1 MQNILKIFSLKKGAE
16 LLDSKAYISKAF
28 FAVATAYILGIKIQP
43 IQMDMISVLF
53 GTMLTLEPVNFG
65 GIRSG
70 KSQIYATV
78 LGAASGALVV
88 SLIGINVVSVALSVS
103 LTLYIALKINWREVP
118 VIAFFTAIYMTQ
130 IVQLD
135 AFGNPNIWLTAKL
148 RLGALIFGILVGMI
162 YNFIFSFISYKNI
175 ANKRLIYC
183 IREVSY
189 QMDEIAEVILQ
200 HDYNKF
206 DELKYSIHAT
216 FNNIDWVI
224 GVFSDIKQEN
234 KLKAKLKIK
243 TKESIELHTNIAI
256 EMRAINH
263 SLNDIVHTISKQKEN
278 KIETKYANYILKC
291 REKLNEIKLSFE
303 NGNYIEEMPKLG
315 ELEEMD
321 RILANLIEIRYSI
334 NSSIYE
340 LNKRPK

>member
-1 MQNILKIFSLKKGAE
+1 MHNILKIFSLKKGAE
-16 LLDSKAYISKAF
+16 LLDSKAYILKAF
-28 FAVATAYILGIKIQP
+28 FAVATAYILGIRIQP

-70 KSQIYATV
+70 KSQIYATT
-78 LGAASGALVV
+78 LGALSGALVV

-135 AFGNPNIWLTAKL
+135 SVGNPNIWLTVKL

-175 ANKRLIYC
+175 ANKRLVYC

-189 QMDEIAEVILQ
+189 QMDEISKVIIQ
-200 HDYNKF
+200 DDYNKF
-206 DELKYSIHAT
+206 EELKYSIHST

-224 GVFSDIKQEN
+224 GVFLDIKQEN
-234 KLKAKLKIK
+234 ELKAKFRIK
-243 TKESIELHTNIAI
+243 TKESVELHMNIAI
-256 EMRAINH
+256 EMRSINH

-278 KIETKYANYILKC
+278 TIESKYATYISSC
-291 REKLNEIKLSFE
+291 REKLNEIKIGFE
-303 NGNYIEEMPKLG
+303 NGNYIEEMPRLA
-315 ELEEMD
+315 EQEEMN
-321 RILANLIEIRYSI
+321 RILANIIEIRYSI

-340 LNKRPK
+340 LNKRDK